1 MAKLCSLFSGSDGNC
16 TYISARGTAFLVD
29 AGVSAKNILNAL
41 DKRGYA
47 KEEIKGIFIT
57 HEHTDH
63 IKGLKILLKTLNV
76 PVFASEETLAA
87 LFEKEILTE
96 DNITVAVN
104 GDFEVAGIA
113 VTRFPTSHDC
123 EGSSGYRFNLSG
135 TCSVA
140 VCTDLGFVSDEV
152 LENLKGCRGMV
163 IESNHDLKML
173 RDGPYPHELKLR
185 VGSDHGHLS
194 NNACAAVL
202 PRLFKSGTTRFILGH
217 ISKQNNTHA
226 VALSC
231 AKAALMDIG
240 AVAGEDYLILCA
252 GQYGCEEVVL

>member
-1 MAKLCSLFSGSDGNC
+1 MEKLKLGVIFGGMSTENEVSCVS
-16 TYISARGTAFLVD
+16 
-29 AGVSAKNILNAL
+29 GVSVIKNLNKEKYNIFPIYI
-41 DKRGYA
+41 DK
-47 KEEIKGIFIT
+47 
-57 HEHTDH
+57 
-63 IKGLKILLKTLNV
+63 
-76 PVFASEETLAA
+76 
-87 LFEKEILTE
+87 
-96 DNITVAVN
+96 N
-104 GDFEVAGIA
+104 GNWFEVQNIK

-123 EGSSGYRFNLSG
+123 VGSSGYRFNLSG

-202 PRLFKSGTTRFILGH
+202 PRLFKSGTPRFILGH

-240 AVAGEDYLILCA
+240 AVAGEDYLIFCA

>member
-1 MAKLCSLFSGSDGNC
+1 MAKLCSLLSGSDGNC

-41 DKRGYA
+41 DKRGYDKDA
-47 KEEIKGIFIT
+47 IKGIFIT

-63 IKGLKILLKTLNV
+63 VKGLKVLLKTLKV
-76 PVFASEETLAA
+76 PVFASEKTLAA
-87 LFEKEILTE
+87 LYEKEILTE
-96 DNITVAVN
+96 EHTATAVD
-104 GDFEVAGIA
+104 GKFKVEGVC

-123 EGSSGYRFNLSG
+123 EGSSGYRFDLSG
-135 TCSVA
+135 ACSVA

-152 LENLKGCRGMV
+152 LENLKGCRGVV

-194 NNACAAVL
+194 NNACAAIL
-202 PRLFKSGTTRFILGH
+202 PALFKSGTTHFILGH

-226 VALSC
+226 IALSC

-240 AVAGEDYLILCA
+240 AVAGEDYAIFCA
-252 GQYGCEEVVL
+252 GKYGCQEVAL

>member
-16 TYISARGTAFLVD
+16 TYISVRGVAFLVD
-29 AGVSAKNILNAL
+29 AGVSARSILNAL
-41 DKRGYA
+41 EKRGYE
-47 KEEIKGIFIT
+47 KEAVKGIFIT

-63 IKGLKILLKTLNV
+63 VKGLKILLKTLNV
-76 PVFASEETLAA
+76 PVFASEKTLAA

-96 DNITVAVN
+96 NNITVAVD
-104 GDFEVAGIA
+104 GDFEVQNIK
-113 VTRFPTSHDC
+113 VTRFATSHDC

-194 NNACAAVL
+194 NNACAAIL
-202 PRLFKSGTTRFILGH
+202 PTLFKSGTTRFILGH
-217 ISKQNNTHA
+217 ISRQNNTHA

>member
-41 DKRGYA
+41 ENRGYDKA
-47 KEEIKGIFIT
+47 AIKGIFIT

-63 IKGLKILLKTLNV
+63 VKGLKILLKSLNV
-76 PVFASEETLAA
+76 PVFASKETLAA
-87 LFEKEILTE
+87 LFEKEILSDE
-96 DNITVAVN
+96 HKVVSVD
-104 GDFEVAGIA
+104 GSFEAAGIS
-113 VTRFPTSHDC
+113 VTRFATSHDC
-123 EGSSGYRFNLSG
+123 EGSSGYRFDLSG

-140 VCTDLGFVSDEV
+140 VCTDLGVVSDAV

-194 NNACAAVL
+194 NNACAAIL
-202 PRLFKSGTTRFILGH
+202 PTLFKSGTTRFILGH
-217 ISKQNNTHA
+217 ISKQNNTKDI
-226 VALSC
+226 ALSC
-231 AKAALMDIG
+231 ARAALMDIG
-240 AVAGEDYLILCA
+240 AVAGEDYLIHCA
-252 GQYGCEEVVL
+252 GQFGGEEVVL